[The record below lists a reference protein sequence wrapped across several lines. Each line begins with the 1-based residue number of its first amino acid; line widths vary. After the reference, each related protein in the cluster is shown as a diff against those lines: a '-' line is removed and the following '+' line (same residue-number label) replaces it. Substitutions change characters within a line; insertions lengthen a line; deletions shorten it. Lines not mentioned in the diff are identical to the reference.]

1 MLCKRWGSGKLAAA
15 KLSDD
20 LKHLISEPIEL
31 FRADDAPWAKGNKH
45 CIIDGCYI
53 YRTKENELLM
63 LWSNFNADGYCVGIA
78 RSEDGTITGKWVQ
91 EKPPSILKKSQE
103 FMMGDME

>member
-1 MLCKRWGSGKLAAA
+1 
-15 KLSDD
+15 
-20 LKHLISEPIEL
+20 
-31 FRADDAPWAKGNKH
+31 
-45 CIIDGCYI
+45 
-53 YRTKENELLM
+53 M